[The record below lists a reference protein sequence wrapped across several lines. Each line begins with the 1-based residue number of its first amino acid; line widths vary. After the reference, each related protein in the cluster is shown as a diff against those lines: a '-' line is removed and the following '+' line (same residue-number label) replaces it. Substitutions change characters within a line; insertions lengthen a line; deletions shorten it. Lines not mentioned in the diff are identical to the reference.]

1 MAKQRKRVF
10 TAEFKADA
18 VRMARA
24 GDRTVPQVAEA
35 IGVSASVLR
44 AWLSK
49 APTHAPEAPAG
60 ALADAERRELLEL
73 RREVRTLREDREILK
88 KAAAFFAKESR

>member
-10 TAEFKADA
+10 TVEFKADA

-24 GDRTVPQVAEA
+24 GDPTVPQVAEA

-44 AWLSK
+44 AQGGCTK
-49 APTHAPEAPAG
+49 I
-60 ALADAERRELLEL
+60 
-73 RREVRTLREDREILK
+73 TL
-88 KAAAFFAKESR
+88 FQG

>member
-1 MAKQRKRVF
+1 MAKQRQRVF
-10 TAEFKADA
+10 TAGFKADA

-24 GDRTVPQVAEA
+24 GDRTGPQVAEA

-49 APTHAPEAPAG
+49 APIHAPEAPGG

-73 RREVRTLREDREILK
+73 RREVRTLREDREILQ
-88 KAAAFFAKESR
+88 KAASFFAKESR

>member
-1 MAKQRKRVF
+1 MAKQRKRGFAV
-10 TAEFKADA
+10 EFEADA

-44 AWLSK
+44 VWRGDGS
-49 APTHAPEAPAG
+49 
-60 ALADAERRELLEL
+60 
-73 RREVRTLREDREILK
+73 
-88 KAAAFFAKESR
+88 